1 MRPNVTFSNDDHYQ
15 NFLQE
20 EKIATLQSFADRLIQ
35 GRHYAAVEVAERR
48 AAVLA
53 QWSRLKSAMVAWRH
67 KLGQSQS
74 MQHFKREADEA
85 AAWMAEKMQ
94 IACDD
99 SYKDP
104 TNLSVSQL

>member
-1 MRPNVTFSNDDHYQ
+1 M
-15 NFLQE
+15 
-20 EKIATLQSFADRLIQ
+20 
-35 GRHYAAVEVAERR
+35 EVAERR

-67 KLGQSQS
+67 KLGQSKS

-104 TNLSVSQL
+104 TNLSVRKILQNIYVIHSVTILLFSCSVTL

>member
-1 MRPNVTFSNDDHYQ
+1 M
-15 NFLQE
+15 
-20 EKIATLQSFADRLIQ
+20 
-35 GRHYAAVEVAERR
+35 EVAERR

-53 QWSRLKSAMVAWRH
+53 QWSSLKSAMMAWRH

-85 AAWMAEKMQ
+85 AAWMGEKMQ
-94 IACDD
+94 IACDE

-104 TNLSVSQL
+104 TNLSVSDTSLNEFQELSMKCSFCYHCRESYRNIKPLRLKS

>member
-1 MRPNVTFSNDDHYQ
+1 MTCKKYF
-15 NFLQE
+15 FTQE
-20 EKIATLQSFADRLIQ
+20 EKIAALQSFADRLIQ

-53 QWSRLKSAMVAWRH
+53 QWSKLKSAMVAWRQ

-85 AAWMAEKMQ
+85 AAWMGEKMQ
-94 IACDD
+94 IACDE

-104 TNLSVSQL
+104 TNLSVSSKL